1 MNFIFWKEAIV
12 AITRK
17 RKYDI
22 RRVFDRRM
30 LINKVFVIKLKGA
43 GECMIQEITNLS
55 KESSIKIMSNIVY

>member
-1 MNFIFWKEAIV
+1 MNYIFWKEAIIT
-12 AITRK
+12 ITRK

-43 GECMIQEITNLS
+43 GECMIQEITICQKDLQ
-55 KESSIKIMSNIVY
+55 

>member
-1 MNFIFWKEAIV
+1 MNYIFWKEAIIT
-12 AITRK
+12 ITRK

-30 LINKVFVIKLKGA
+30 LINKVFVIKLKGV

-55 KESSIKIMSNIVY
+55 KGSSIKIMSIIVY